1 MVPSQW
7 LQLCRTVFGAGKL
20 QIDVER
26 SRPTSE
32 VGYTWFSMAFWI
44 LAIYRFCSAL
54 TGGNAFSF
62 YSIQSK
68 VHEVQKVTILSMG
81 TFTLSFRG
89 TIAAGAGGATTGTM
103 FKTTLESLDSIGTL
117 SCLLSEHFGRRA
129 ESTPQ
134 TVASVVETQTGI
146 TNFFTEVIIF
156 FCTASVGTVRF
167 TFNAKHADV
176 GFISAMGDVETN
188 LLSLLMLKLKI
199 LGCQVERRRWYIRMP
214 QVYDVYTLS
223 MSGTFQIGYQGCS
236 TRYLIAESSADQARF
251 ALEVLEMYQSC
262 ILLMLL
268 CESLD
273 DAATNATIFL
283 RRRPSK
289 ELISGQ
295 PESMSSEQHKRSYLV
310 LDCNVYVVATKV
322 RAGVMPLN
330 CVGSH
335 IVPSIGAFVGPK
347 LGSEVE
353 PPVGPEAGPKLVSE
367 VEPDVGPDNPIAAP
381 LRSALKSTTT
391 TTKDKKVKIV
401 SFNELAND
409 VKLYTP
415 DEIEA

>member
-54 TGGNAFSF
+54 TGGNAFISIAVEYIRPVPYRPYRNRYLDLETIYRSQRITVSVPSF
-62 YSIQSK
+62 AWSNNRIQSK

-117 SCLLSEHFGRRA
+117 SCLLSSVK
-129 ESTPQ
+129 STPQ

-295 PESMSSEQHKRSYLV
+295 PESMSSEQHKR
-310 LDCNVYVVATKV
+310 
-322 RAGVMPLN
+322 
-330 CVGSH
+330 
-335 IVPSIGAFVGPK
+335 
-347 LGSEVE
+347 
-353 PPVGPEAGPKLVSE
+353 
-367 VEPDVGPDNPIAAP
+367 
-381 LRSALKSTTT
+381 
-391 TTKDKKVKIV
+391 
-401 SFNELAND
+401 
-409 VKLYTP
+409 
-415 DEIEA
+415 